1 MKLAYGSIKKIQ
13 DAINLGTIKPGTLI
27 ITSDEDGTGELF
39 FYDNEKKLK
48 KIEQKTKFTSYTDA
62 VDENTSLLQVC
73 FFITSNK

>member
-48 KIEQKTKFTSYTDA
+48 KIEKKTKFTSYTPSPKSTLA
-62 VDENTSLLQVC
+62 NSVFAQA
-73 FFITSNK
+73 